1 MRTHDESVRENK
13 RASGESQRG
22 TERERERERERD

>member
-13 RASGESQRG
+13 RASDESQRG
-22 TERERERERERD
+22 TEREKERERERD